1 MQSYRSH
8 DIEGIYEN
16 NSFNEWHQNILEF
29 RQRSCSV
36 FFFNFFIKGSLN
48 YHPLKWMFR
57 TVTINQQINELHII
71 RFMIIDKVETCL
83 SKDVLAWAYDFLIR
97 MKR

>member
-1 MQSYRSH
+1 MASKFFRIS
-8 DIEGIYEN
+8 
-16 NSFNEWHQNILEF
+16 SKILL
-29 RQRSCSV
+29 CV
-36 FFFNFFIKGSLN
+36 FFNSFIKGSLN
-48 YHPLKWMFR
+48 YHPLKWMFL

-71 RFMIIDKVETCL
+71 RFMIIYKVETWL